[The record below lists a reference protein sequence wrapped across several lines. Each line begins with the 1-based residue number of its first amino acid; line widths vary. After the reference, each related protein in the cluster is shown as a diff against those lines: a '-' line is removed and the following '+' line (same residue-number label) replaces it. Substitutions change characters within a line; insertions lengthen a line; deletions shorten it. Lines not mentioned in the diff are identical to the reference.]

1 MPLEEKD
8 EKQDKI
14 QLSDKREEHERIKS
28 IKDTIQDTVSF

>member
-14 QLSDKREEHERIKS
+14 QLSDKRKHERIKT